1 MKYEAILALHNQTN
15 PNTDLLIRGK
25 VEELTGLEKVES
37 NGAKPKFTWE
47 QVIVKEAE
55 LQADYDS
62 KQYQRDRAEQYPS
75 IQDVVVALAE
85 KEEGDDTMWQEITA
99 QRATVKAD
107 NPKP

>member
-1 MKYEAILALHNQTN
+1 MIDLKIKAIRQL
-15 PNTDLLIRGK
+15 GY
-25 VEELTGLEKVES
+25 TGGLSKKNDVVTFQSNENVPSES
-37 NGAKPKFTWE
+37 AI
-47 QVIVKEAE
+47 QVKITE

-99 QRATVKAD
+99 QRAKVKSD
-107 NPKP
+107 NPKPE